1 MRRAPASSA
10 QRLAS
15 LPAPPHK
22 AIMDA
27 LGQALTFLDYGAV
40 AVFGASG
47 ALAAA
52 RRKHDIIT
60 FGFFAAVTGVGGG
73 TLRDL
78 LIDAPVFWVARP
90 EYIVVCLVA
99 ALAIWVLGW
108 GQGRERLLLWL
119 DALGMAAYAVVGAL
133 KATSLGVPP
142 VSAII
147 MGVLTA
153 TFGGVTRDVLAH
165 EPSILLRREL
175 YVTPALLGSGVFVGL
190 NALDLPVMVS
200 GVMGFL
206 TAFAVRSG
214 AILFGW
220 QMPGFPGRSPPE

>member
-1 MRRAPASSA
+1 
-10 QRLAS
+10 
-15 LPAPPHK
+15 
-22 AIMDA
+22 MDA

>member
-1 MRRAPASSA
+1 MEP
-10 QRLAS
+10 LET
-15 LPAPPHK
+15 
-22 AIMDA
+22 
-27 LGQALTFLDYGAV
+27 ALTVLDYAAV

-52 RRKHDIIT
+52 RAKHDIIT

-90 EYIVVCLVA
+90 EYVIVCLAA
-99 ALAIWVLGW
+99 ALAIWILGW
-108 GQGRERLLLWL
+108 AQGRERLLLWL

-133 KATSLGVPP
+133 KAISLGVPP
-142 VSAII
+142 FSAVI

-153 TFGGVTRDVLAH
+153 SFGGVIRDVLAH
-165 EPSILLRREL
+165 QPSVLLRREL
-175 YVTPALLGSGVFVGL
+175 YVTPALLGAAVFVVL
-190 NALDLPVMVS
+190 NGMDMPPAVS
-200 GVMGFL
+200 GGAGFL
-206 TAFAVRSG
+206 AAFALRAG

-220 QMPGFPGRSPPE
+220 QMPGFPGRAPPGP